1 MAEISRNSQKVSIDL
16 DYITADTSF
25 VYPLYSEDGKKLLDE
40 REVLSAAKIR
50 YIRGVYGSKVYYYI
64 PGGSDGLVS
73 GRIYHKAWNHTK
85 KVLDEI
91 LSTEKFTPDAYKRT
105 EEIINDI
112 IEELKS
118 KEMSILTLI
127 KDMRSFDEYLYNH
140 SINVGM
146 LTALLAQKKRL
157 YHGPEF
163 RKVVIGAYLSDVGKM
178 KLEKE
183 VFNKPDKLTEE
194 ELIRM
199 RLHPQDGYNML
210 KGIDQV
216 DPVVLQTILFHHER
230 FDDEG
235 YYGLPYDSLPSSPK
249 IVSICDMYDALTS
262 PRPFRQAYTPSGAL
276 KIITGTID
284 KKYDR
289 QLVTDFVNMAGS
301 VLNNSQSFYRR
312 GDFCQLNTGEV
323 SVVSE
328 IGTWD
333 ILKPKVIVFARF
345 ENIENRSTL
354 RFFNN
359 PIEVDLAKDMNRKMD
374 GIMMHPKIIEAVKMK
389 LKDKKMLLDYLYTS
403 NTNEF

>member
-1 MAEISRNSQKVSIDL
+1 MAESRNTQKVSIDL

-25 VYPLYSEDGKKLLDE
+25 VYPLYSPDGKKLLEE
-40 REVLSAAKIR
+40 REVLSAGKIKN
-50 YIRGVYGSKVYYYI
+50 IRELYGSKLYYYL
-64 PGGSDGLVS
+64 PGDRRTMVS
-73 GRIYHKAWNHTK
+73 GQIYHKAWNHTK
-85 KVLDEI
+85 KVLDGI
-91 LSTEKFTPDAYKRT
+91 LTTEKFTSDAYKRT

-112 IEELKS
+112 IEELKA
-118 KEMSILTLI
+118 KEMAVLTLI

-146 LTALLAQKKRL
+146 LTALLAQKKRI
-157 YHGPEF
+157 YKESEIK
-163 RKVVIGAYLSDVGKM
+163 KVVIGAYLSDVGKM

-183 VFNKPDKLTEE
+183 VFNKPDKLSEN

-210 KGIDQV
+210 KGIREV

-235 YYGLPYDSLPSSPK
+235 YYGLPYETLPSSPK

-262 PRPFRQAYTPSGAL
+262 PRPFRKAYTASGAL
-276 KIITGTID
+276 KIITSTID

-289 QLVTDFVNMAGS
+289 QLVSDFVNMAGS
-301 VLNNSQSFYRR
+301 VLNNSQSFYRK
-312 GDFCQLNTGEV
+312 GDFCQLNTGEI
-323 SVVSE
+323 SVISE
-328 IGTWD
+328 IGSWD

-345 ENIENRSTL
+345 ENSQNGSSL

-359 PIEVDLAKDMNRKMD
+359 PIEVDLSKDMNRKMD
-374 GIMMHPKIIEAVKMK
+374 GILMHPKIIEAIKMK
-389 LKDKKMLLDYLYTS
+389 LKDKKMLLDYLYSS
-403 NTNEF
+403 NSSEF

>member
-1 MAEISRNSQKVSIDL
+1 MAESIANKISIDL
-16 DYITADTSF
+16 DYIKPDTSF
-25 VYPLYSEDGKKLLDE
+25 VYPLYSVDGKKLLDE
-40 REVLSAAKIR
+40 REVLTAAKIK
-50 YIRGVYGSKVYYYI
+50 YIRGVYGSKIYYYI
-64 PGGSDGLVS
+64 PGDRNSMVS
-73 GRIYHKAWNHTK
+73 GHIYHKAWNNTK
-85 KVLDEI
+85 KVLDEF
-91 LSTEKFTPDAYKRT
+91 LATEKFTRDAYMRT
-105 EEIINDI
+105 GEIINDI
-112 IEELKS
+112 IEELKT
-118 KEMSILTLI
+118 KEMAVLTLI

-140 SINVGM
+140 SINVAM
-146 LTALLAQKKRL
+146 LTALMAQKKRIYNGSEL
-157 YHGPEF
+157 K
-163 RKVVIGAYLSDVGKM
+163 KVVLGAYLSDVGKM

-183 VFNKPDKLTEE
+183 VFNKPDRLTEE
-194 ELIRM
+194 EMIRM

-210 KGIDQV
+210 KGIDEV

-235 YYGLPYDSLPSSPK
+235 YYSLPYDTLPSSPK

-276 KIITGTID
+276 KIITSTID

-289 QLVTDFVNMAGS
+289 QLVSDFVNMAGT

-323 SVVSE
+323 AVVSA

-345 ENIENRSTL
+345 ENIQNRSTL

-359 PIEVDLAKDMNRKMD
+359 PIEVDLAKDINRKMD
-374 GIMMHPKIIEAVKMK
+374 GIMMHPKIIEAVKSR
-389 LKDKKMLLDYLYTS
+389 LKEKKMLIDYLYS
-403 NTNEF
+403 PDSGEF